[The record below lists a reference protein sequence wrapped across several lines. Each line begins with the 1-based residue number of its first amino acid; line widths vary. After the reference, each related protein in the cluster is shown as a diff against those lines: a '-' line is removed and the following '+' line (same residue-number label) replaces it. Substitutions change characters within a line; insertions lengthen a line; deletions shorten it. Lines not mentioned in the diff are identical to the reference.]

1 MKHKTA
7 SAVRVRHGREGDV
20 DAFVRIWQA
29 IWRDGFAEMLAI
41 DVGDSRFVMGMAHA
55 ALIPIARDIIV
66 ATLSGRVVGFVY
78 RNLAMIDD
86 LWVDPQVQGRGVGRL
101 LLRRALATIAARRL
115 PHRQPGLPR
124 GQHPGPAV
132 LRAAGLAAGLSVR
145 AVVVVAD
152 PRPAAGPLRVRPV
165 ATRQSRRAGASPGG
179 AGVTN

>member
-1 MKHKTA
+1 VKHKTA

-41 DVGDSRFVMGMAHA
+41 DVDDSRFVMGMAHA

-101 LLRRALATIAARRL
+101 LLRRALATIAADGYRTASLDCLEANIRA
-115 PHRQPGLPR
+115 RQFYERQGWRPVFRYAPWSSSLTRGRPRVRFEFDLWRPG
-124 GQHPGPAV
+124 
-132 LRAAGLAAGLSVR
+132 RAAGPGR
-145 AVVVVAD
+145 
-152 PRPAAGPLRVRPV
+152 PRAGPE
-165 ATRQSRRAGASPGG
+165 
-179 AGVTN
+179 